1 MSRLLEGALHLF
13 RRAHAGVGS
22 RLLAKSLLKGSRYP
36 GQEGGQTEALVVIDA
51 QNEFSPAGALAA
63 ADHAAVLEEIA
74 GRVAD
79 ARETGRPIAWIL
91 HNNAASA
98 ERFVPGGWGAELS
111 PGLEPAAGEAVLVKT
126 VYGALTGTELGPWL
140 DAHGATGIELV
151 GFLTHMCVSTTAREA
166 LMRGL
171 AVAVDAK
178 ATGTRAIESSVGS
191 FTADVIHRSALAQ
204 LETMG
209 AVIRRAE

>member
-1 MSRLLEGALHLF
+1 M
-13 RRAHAGVGS
+13 
-22 RLLAKSLLKGSRYP
+22 
-36 GQEGGQTEALVVIDA
+36 EALVVIDA
-51 QNEFSPAGALAA
+51 QNEFSPAGALAVEGHGA
-63 ADHAAVLEEIA
+63 ALEEIA
-74 GRVAD
+74 GRVTD
-79 ARETGRPIAWIL
+79 ARRDGRPIAWIL

-98 ERFVPGGWGAELS
+98 ERFVPGSWGAELS
-111 PGLEPAAGEAVLVKT
+111 PGLEPTAGEGVFVKT

-140 DAHGATGIELV
+140 EERGVDAIELV

-171 AVAVDAK
+171 AVAVDAR